1 MIRITIAIIM
11 ARMEYS
17 FFLRERERERER
29 EPAVIDI
36 GQTCSKA
43 SLNKNDVG
51 GWQAL
56 RYVQK

>member
-1 MIRITIAIIM
+1 M

-17 FFLRERERERER
+17 FFLRARERER

>member
-1 MIRITIAIIM
+1 
-11 ARMEYS
+11 MEYS
-17 FFLRERERERER
+17 FFLRARERER